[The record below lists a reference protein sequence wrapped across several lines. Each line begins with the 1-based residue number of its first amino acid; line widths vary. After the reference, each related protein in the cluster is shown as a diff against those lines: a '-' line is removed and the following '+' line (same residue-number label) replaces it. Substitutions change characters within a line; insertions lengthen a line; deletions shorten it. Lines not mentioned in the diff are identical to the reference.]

1 MKLLRKYKALSK
13 KTIAI
18 VLGITLIT
26 AALGYTYIKA
36 NRSNNSETEL
46 VSREREYMVK
56 RGDITAG
63 TNGSG
68 ILKFEQV
75 LQNFKEAVMIDEVF
89 VKEGQ
94 RVSKGDKLL
103 SISEEFINDK
113 LKELNEKLEQA
124 VETLNSSKKNKQS
137 AILTQNKAWTDK
149 IEGSKSQYE
158 SQRSSIV
165 SNINNLTYKLDSIN
179 NKISEVKKQIEELLK
194 NQEENTAK
202 IEELKLSES
211 ELVAEKETTES
222 ELKSVEGSLI
232 SLDNARSK
240 ELDAEKKELYT
251 NNEINA
257 LSNGGLDDSINNAQR
272 EIDKINEEISKV
284 NKLNEES
291 ILYAEV
297 DGVILSL
304 NCTPGAMTTM
314 EVPAVIIGESDKV
327 LAEIAI
333 SQNDITKIE
342 EGQAV
347 YISVSAFQDEKF
359 EGKVKYIN
367 LKPSTQ
373 GNSTNYSVTVEVD
386 KKDFKLLDGM
396 TTSAQFIVKEVKD
409 VLMLS
414 NKAITIKDGKQIVNV
429 RQEDGT
435 LKEVDIATGFSDGKN
450 SEIISG
456 LSEGDTVIVGGH

>member
-1 MKLLRKYKALSK
+1 MKAIRNYKALSK

-26 AALGYTYIKA
+26 AAGYTYIKV

-46 VSREREYMVK
+46 VSREREYKVK

-75 LQNFKEAVMIDEVF
+75 SQNFKEAVMIDEVF

-113 LKELNEKLEQA
+113 LKELNEKLDQA
-124 VETLNSSKKNKQS
+124 VAALNSAKNNKQS
-137 AILTQNKAWTDK
+137 AILSQSKAWEDK
-149 IEGSKSQYE
+149 IESSKSQYD
-158 SQRSSIV
+158 SQRSSMV
-165 SNINNLTYKLDSIN
+165 ANINSTTDKL
-179 NKISEVKKQIEELLK
+179 NKTNSKIEETKKQIEELLK
-194 NQEENTAK
+194 NQEENAVK

-211 ELVAEKETTES
+211 ELAAEKETIES
-222 ELKSVEGSLI
+222 ELKSVQGSLT

-240 ELDAEKKELYT
+240 ELDAEAKEASS

-257 LSNGGLDDSINNAQR
+257 LSNSGLDDSINNSQK
-272 EIDKINEEISKV
+272 EVDKINEEISKV
-284 NKLNEES
+284 NKLKEES

-304 NCTPGAMTTM
+304 NAVSGAMTTL
-314 EVPAVIIGESDKV
+314 EAPVVTIGESNKV
-327 LAEIAI
+327 LAEITV

-342 EGQAV
+342 EGQNV
-347 YISVSAFQDEKF
+347 YISVAAFQDEKF

-367 LKPSTQ
+367 LKPNTQ

-396 TTSAQFIVKEVKD
+396 TVSAQFIVKEVKD

-414 NKAITIKDGKQIVNV
+414 NKAITLKDGKQIVKI

-435 LKEVDIATGFSDGKN
+435 LKEVEITTGFSDGKN
-450 SEIISG
+450 SEIITG
-456 LSEGDTVIVGGH
+456 LSEGDTVVVGGE

>member
-1 MKLLRKYKALSK
+1 MKSLKGYKALSK

-18 VLGITLIT
+18 VIGITVIT
-26 AALGYTYIKA
+26 AATGYTYIKV
-36 NRSNNSETEL
+36 NKNNKSAIET
-46 VSREREYMVK
+46 VSREREYVVK

-68 ILKFEQV
+68 VLKFEQV
-75 LQNFKEAVMIDEVF
+75 SQNFKEPAIVGEVF

-113 LKELNEKLEQA
+113 LKELNEKLDQA
-124 VETLNSSKKNKQS
+124 VAALNSSKNNKQS
-137 AILTQNKAWTDK
+137 TILAQNKAWTDK
-149 IEGSKSQYE
+149 IEGTKSQYD
-158 SQRSSIV
+158 SQRISIV
-165 SNINNLTYKLDSIN
+165 GNINSLTDKLDSIN
-179 NKISEVKKQIEELLK
+179 SKINEVKKQIAELLK
-194 NQEENTAK
+194 NEDENAVK
-202 IEELKLSES
+202 IEELRLSES
-211 ELVAEKETTES
+211 ELASQKETIES
-222 ELKSVEGSLI
+222 EVKAVQGSLT

-240 ELDAEKKELYT
+240 ELDAEVKEASS

-272 EIDKINEEISKV
+272 EVDKINEEIYKV
-284 NKLNEES
+284 NKLKEES
-291 ILYAEV
+291 ILYAEA

-304 NCTPGAMTTM
+304 NAVSGSMTTL
-314 EVPAVIIGESDKV
+314 EVPVVKIGKSDKV

-342 EGQAV
+342 EGRDV
-347 YISVSAFQDEKF
+347 YVSVNAFQDEKF

-367 LKPSTQ
+367 LKPNTQ
-373 GNSTNYSVTVEVD
+373 GTSANYSVTVEVD

-396 TTSAQFIVKEVKD
+396 TVNAQFIVKEVKD

-414 NKAITIKDGKQIVNV
+414 NKAITLKDGKQIVKIK
-429 RQEDGT
+429 QEDGT
-435 LKEVDIATGFSDGKN
+435 LKEVEITTGFSDGKS
-450 SEIISG
+450 SEIITG
-456 LSEGDTVIVGGH
+456 LSEGDTVIVGGQ